1 MLTDLLT
8 ATLGEL
14 LADIQGTD
22 IGRLREERA
31 MQRAIATAA
40 QCAEARFRTEYP
52 AQDAALITVPKR

>member
-14 LADIQGTD
+14 LADILGTD
-22 IGRLREERA
+22 IRRLHEERA
-31 MQRAIATAA
+31 MQRAIATAV
-40 QCAEARFRTEYP
+40 QRAETRFPAEYP